1 MMQWQRTEIVLLSIR
16 HLDLHDLQLLSSANN
31 NAYHIVKD
39 AFRIKA
45 FWQFEIITGLQ
56 TYMDEDDRTTDKI
69 Y

>member
-45 FWQFEIITGLQ
+45 FWQFEIITGLL
-56 TYMDEDDRTTDKI
+56 
-69 Y
+69 